1 MGVYVHDAEL
11 CGGRIHKS
19 ANSIGLP
26 TQRQHAERRKDK
38 RINNRTFASS
48 IKSKLKIINT
58 EYGHNSNRTAI

>member
-38 RINNRTFASS
+38 RINNRTLASS
-48 IKSKLKIINT
+48 I
-58 EYGHNSNRTAI
+58 